1 MCMRNINT
9 NVLFFSG
16 GLTPSDSERGT
27 VDMYAVYKEI
37 PSVHAK
43 LIRDGVLGIDS
54 LSFMISIN
62 AIEPTSGPHLDE
74 GENPK
79 NTVFFDHKYELCFRL
94 SETTSGKF
102 VDLDTFAFVPQE
114 AQVSL
119 CRKIYSKKFL
129 CQYQNVSVAVPPE
142 GKDLCVLKILIRP
155 ADDAQANWV
164 VQSIHPVR
172 LVTENST
179 L

>member
-1 MCMRNINT
+1 MVFVYGT
-9 NVLFFSG
+9 SG
-16 GLTPSDSERGT
+16 R
-27 VDMYAVYKEI
+27 
-37 PSVHAK
+37 
-43 LIRDGVLGIDS
+43 GIDDKTNPMIREGVCS
-54 LSFMISIN
+54 KCVVCQVYLMISIN

-142 GKDLCVLKILIRP
+142 EKDLCVLKILIRP